1 MHLYGTCTN
10 GTAFAIRGFERLRL
24 VAIQSSCAQDPPT
37 DTTRPES
44 AGANMTHAGMA
55 ATAAVAACTVV
66 AHAALLFWRLGRVDK
81 AKDDEVPPPYQVLG
95 APVPAELVQKMQD
108 EAQDIDYTIHEH
120 EHPSLASTA
129 STVLHP
135 YHALL
140 TAPTRGALPGVLL
153 YKRSKNAGPDIDSP
167 TTITTPLFVQTQLAD
182 GWNVQERHVEDTLA
196 RSIGSNA
203 SVTSSLVRGAPSLVG
218 SSIVLSIEDAHKQR
232 VEPTWAPMPPAAKW
246 LDELSPIKKHSCSKR
261 RGTAA

>member
-1 MHLYGTCTN
+1 
-10 GTAFAIRGFERLRL
+10 
-24 VAIQSSCAQDPPT
+24 
-37 DTTRPES
+37 
-44 AGANMTHAGMA
+44 MTHAEMA

-66 AHAALLFWRLGRVDK
+66 AHAALLFWRLCRAQK
-81 AKDDEVPPPYQVLG
+81 AKDGEVSPPHQVLG

-108 EAQDIDYTIHEH
+108 EAQDIDQTIHEH

-129 STVLHP
+129 STTLHP

-140 TAPTRGALPGVLL
+140 TKPTRGALPGVLP

-167 TTITTPLFVQTQLAD
+167 TTITTPLFVQTQVAD
-182 GWNVQERHVEDTLA
+182 GWNVQDRHSEDSLG
-196 RSIGSNA
+196 SSCGSNV

-232 VEPTWAPMPPAAKW
+232 AEPTWAPMPPAAKW
-246 LDELSPIKKHSCSKR
+246 LDELSCAKR
-261 RGTAA
+261 RGSAA